1 VNSPCCLFE
10 RWGDGIGR
18 GRTFA
23 GTLARLQPGIQRE
36 WLRMGTNGHESFGD
50 VVFFRCM
57 VGTLAR
63 SATGS
68 CDERVSGSGS
78 GDASEV
84 CVEGTFVGTFAR
96 SATGSCDER
105 VSGSGSGDASEV
117 CVEGTF
123 GRNVCTFRYGE
134 LR

>member
-1 VNSPCCLFE
+1 MNASAVAEAATLPRCAS
-10 RWGDGIGR
+10 R
-18 GRTFA
+18 G
-23 GTLARLQPGIQRE
+23 P
-36 WLRMGTNGHESFGD
+36 S
-50 VVFFRCM
+50 

-68 CDERVSGSGS
+68 CDERVSGSGL

-96 SATGSCDER
+96 SATGSADER

-123 GRNVCTFRYGE
+123 GRNVGTFRYGE

>member
-1 VNSPCCLFE
+1 LGADEPSPE
-10 RWGDGIGR
+10 RWHFYDQEFNANGC
-18 GRTFA
+18 
-23 GTLARLQPGIQRE
+23 E
-36 WLRMGTNGHESFGD
+36 WNANGHESFGD

-96 SATGSCDER
+96 SAI
-105 VSGSGSGDASEV
+105 
-117 CVEGTF
+117 
-123 GRNVCTFRYGE
+123 GE
-134 LR
+134 FNANEPREA